1 MGLVMSTTPVGS
13 ELTIDSGPFVP
24 GSPSTDR
31 RRSIGLETAGV
42 RMTPE
47 EFDAIGEGDYDEI
60 YRYELIDGVLVV
72 HAIPLPD
79 ETGPNEQLGYL
90 LLRYQETHPQ
100 GQTLNATLPQQYVR
114 TRNGRRIADRLLWI
128 GLGRRPNLRRDVAT
142 LAVEFVSAG
151 RRNWR
156 RDYEQKRDEYREAGL
171 KEYWIIDRFRRSLTV
186 YRYLPSGIQELAVAE
201 TETYQP
207 ELLPGF
213 ELPLAQILA
222 AADSWAQEEE
232 QG

>member
-1 MGLVMSTTPVGS
+1 MSTTPVGNES
-13 ELTIDSGPFVP
+13 AIQAETFAPVFPAAD
-24 GSPSTDR
+24 DR
-31 RRSIGLETAGV
+31 RTIGVETAGV

-47 EFDAIGEGDYDEI
+47 EFDAIGEGDYDEN
-60 YRYELIDGVLVV
+60 YRYELIDEMLVV

-79 ETGPNEQLGYL
+79 ETDPNELLGH
-90 LLRYQETHPQ
+90 LLRNYQDQHPE
-100 GQTLNATLPQQYVR
+100 GKTLDKTLPQQYVR

-142 LAVEFVSAG
+142 IAVEFVSAG
-151 RRNWR
+151 RRNWQ

-171 KEYWIIDRFRRSLTV
+171 KEYWIIDRFRRLLTV

-201 TETYQP
+201 TEIYQP
-207 ELLPGF
+207 DLLPGF

-222 AADSWAQEEE
+222 AADSWANDNIETDT
-232 QG
+232 

>member
-1 MGLVMSTTPVGS
+1 MSTTPIGNA
-13 ELTIDSGPFVP
+13 LAIQGGTFVP
-24 GSPSTDR
+24 GSAAIDER
-31 RRSIGLETAGV
+31 RTIGLETAGV

-47 EFDAIGEGDYDEI
+47 EFDAIGEGDYDEN
-60 YRYELIDGVLVV
+60 YLYELIDGVLVV

-79 ETGPNEQLGYL
+79 ETDPNELLGHW
-90 LLRYQETHPQ
+90 LRNYQETHPQ
-100 GQTLNATLPQQYVR
+100 GKALDKTLPQQYVR
-114 TRNGRRIADRLLWI
+114 VRNGRRIADRLLWI

-207 ELLPGF
+207 DLLPGF

-222 AADSWAQEEE
+222 AADSWANDNIETDTQ
-232 QG
+232 